1 MLICNQFVTAVTL
14 DFFKSNQVN
23 NIEFEDFT
31 SYPNPLPEEQE
42 DEVRTITLEHFL
54 ELSSYQDVVTLT
66 IFLRG
71 HHND

>member
-14 DFFKSNQVN
+14 DFFISNQVN

-31 SYPNPLPEEQE
+31 SYPNPLPEGQE
-42 DEVRTITLEHFL
+42 DEVRAITLEHFL

>member
-1 MLICNQFVTAVTL
+1 MSAVTL

-42 DEVRTITLEHFL
+42 DEVRAITLEHFL